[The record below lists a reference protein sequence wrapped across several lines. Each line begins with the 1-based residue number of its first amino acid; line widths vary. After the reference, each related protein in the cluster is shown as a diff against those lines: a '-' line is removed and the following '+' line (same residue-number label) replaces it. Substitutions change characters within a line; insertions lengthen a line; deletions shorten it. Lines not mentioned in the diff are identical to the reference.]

1 MNATNDSSTTNAGGN
16 RSKISDTALRT
27 SQNLRACLLT
37 RWRPGIKVLLFSLL
51 LGSALVIAGSGTS
64 VAQCLTPSF
73 GPPNI
78 FPAGDG
84 PQAAVAGDFDE
95 DGIPD
100 LAVAHENSFDIYIF
114 LSGVNLV
121 PT

>member
-1 MNATNDSSTTNAGGN
+1 MNESNTNQITHSNCRFNHRQATRLKPKAGIN
-16 RSKISDTALRT
+16 FPLFT
-27 SQNLRACLLT
+27 
-37 RWRPGIKVLLFSLL
+37 VLL
-51 LGSALVIAGSGTS
+51 SAALAIAGTT
-64 VAQCLTPSF
+64 ATATAKCLTPSF

-114 LSGVNLV
+114 LGGVTN
-121 PT
+121 P